1 MIQNPVLRGFCPDP
15 SIIRVGE
22 DYYIATST
30 FEWWPG
36 VKLFHSRD
44 LKHWEQIP
52 SPLKRASQLNMTGN
66 PASGGIWAPCL
77 SYDGRFYYLVY
88 TDVKTKKG
96 RYYNTHNY
104 MVYTDDIYGEW
115 SEPLYLNSIG
125 FDPSLFHDHDG
136 RKYLV
141 NMVNGFKGVLV
152 QELVGLDGEEAEG
165 GTISAG
171 LGAPRWKLAGER
183 RKVYDGSGIGCTEGP
198 HMYHIGD
205 WYYLIT
211 AEGGTGYDH
220 CITLARAKSVWG
232 PFETAPENP
241 VLTSDKEDPSALQK
255 CGHGDLVETPAGE
268 WYLVHL
274 CSRPLAGQKWC
285 TLGRETGIQKVYWDE
300 DGWLKLCAGG
310 RFAKLLVPGPGE
322 EDQTEDI
329 AEAQSSDDEYR
340 KIRDEFDEPQLPVYY
355 VSPRASYEDF
365 ADLGVRPGWVR
376 LRGQESMNSLH
387 HVSLIAVRQQE
398 AWARA
403 QTCMEF
409 VPDYPEQE
417 AGLAYMYDALN
428 FYMLVKTADESGKC
442 VLTLLKSDRGVITDE
457 VDLIP
462 VLRDSRVE
470 LRAQVSE
477 DGSKVSFFFRQQGS
491 QWQLVKADLSTQI
504 VTDEHCRGF
513 TGAHFGMYIH
523 DMTGLAYHAD
533 FDYFEIQY
541 GKGDGQVDL

>member
-15 SIIRVGE
+15 SIICVGE

-52 SPLKRASQLNMTGN
+52 S
-66 PASGGIWAPCL
+66 
-77 SYDGRFYYLVY
+77 YYLVY

-104 MVYTDDIYGEW
+104 MICTDDIYGEW

-152 QELVGLDGEEAEG
+152 QELVCSKEEREEG
-165 GTISAG
+165 GSLTVCA
-171 LGAPRWKLAGER
+171 GAPQWKLTGER
-183 RKVYDGSGIGCTEGP
+183 RKVYSGSGIGCTEGP

-211 AEGGTGYDH
+211 AEGGTGYGH
-220 CITLARAKSVWG
+220 CITLARSKSVWG

-241 VLTSDKEDPSALQK
+241 VLTSDKEDLTALQK
-255 CGHGDLVETPAGE
+255 CGHGDLVETPEGE

-300 DGWLKLCAGG
+300 NGWLKLSAGG
-310 RFAKLLVPGPGE
+310 RFARLLVPEPGE
-322 EDQTEDI
+322 E
-329 AEAQSSDDEYR
+329 R
-340 KIRDEFDEPQLPVYY
+340 
-355 VSPRASYEDF
+355 F
-365 ADLGVRPGWVR
+365 ADLSARPGYLR

-398 AWARA
+398 VCARA
-403 QTCMEF
+403 QTSMEF
-409 VPDYPEQE
+409 EPDYPEQA
-417 AGLAYMYDALN
+417 AGLAYMYDAMN
-428 FYMLVKTADESGKC
+428 FYIFVKTADENGRS
-442 VLTLLKSDRGVITDE
+442 VLTLLKSDAGVITDE
-457 VDLIP
+457 MEPLQAM
-462 VLRDSRVE
+462 RDEKIE
-470 LRAQVSE
+470 LRAETST
-477 DGSKVSFFFRQQGS
+477 DGANVSFSFRQQSG
-491 QWQLVKADLSTQI
+491 QWQMVKEGLSTQI

-523 DMTGLAYHAD
+523 DMTGLAYYAD

-541 GKGDGQVDL
+541 KR